1 MDKHDPAKKVGL
13 YVDEWG
19 SWYDVEEGTNP
30 GFLFQ
35 QNTMRDAV
43 LAGLNLNVF
52 HAHADRVRMTNI
64 AQMINVLQAMILT
77 DKEKM
82 LLTPTYHVFEMY
94 LPFHDS
100 TSLPAELVTPG
111 YKHGDV
117 TIPAVSVSAARTTD
131 GKLALALV
139 NTNPGV
145 PARVSVKVTGGSATK
160 ATGRVLTTAAM
171 NAHNTFDKPNNVQPA
186 TFNGARRKG
195 DDWVLELPAK
205 SVVVVT
211 LN

>member
-1 MDKHDPAKKVGL
+1 
-13 YVDEWG
+13 
-19 SWYDVEEGTNP
+19 
-30 GFLFQ
+30 
-35 QNTMRDAV
+35 
-43 LAGLNLNVF
+43 
-52 HAHADRVRMTNI
+52 
-64 AQMINVLQAMILT
+64 
-77 DKEKM
+77 
-82 LLTPTYHVFEMY
+82 
-94 LPFHDS
+94 
-100 TSLPAELVTPG
+100 
-111 YKHGDV
+111 
-117 TIPAVSVSAARTTD
+117 VSVSAARTTD